1 MVPQGRIELP
11 TSSLPRMRSTTE
23 LLRRYELITHKDGG
37 SSILLWYSGKIKNR
51 ILICLFLEV
60 WPNINL

>member
-1 MVPQGRIELP
+1 
-11 TSSLPRMRSTTE
+11 MRSTTE
-23 LLRRYELITHKDGG
+23 LLRRYELVTHKDGG